1 MAAVTYSIKKN
12 RIKKGL
18 CRGFSLENE
27 DILTAVPTE
36 QEHYLFLQ
44 GIDAV
49 REDMTWGRL
58 HFETQL
64 SEDAV
69 CLVYVRA
76 LNQDSFYRNGKE
88 TAINAFLTDPEEPDS
103 LKVQF
108 FQEIGAKRCV
118 NTSDILLY
126 EQSGRYLYLMI
137 KVIGEGANT
146 VSHIRVEQQGDNFMD
161 TFPEIYRE
169 RDSFFHRYLS
179 VFSSIYQDFQ
189 EDINQ
194 VDRLLDLDTCPQ
206 EMLPMY
212 GRWMGI
218 ELGDECKEEPWLRT
232 LIKEAYRLNC
242 MRGSKWA
249 IERIAEIVLG
259 EPVVVLESNVMK
271 AYVEETEQEQFKKLY
286 GDSPYDVTILI
297 NRHVTEALKSRLM
310 LLINQYRPIRSRI
323 HIVYLKEA
331 GNMDYHTY
339 MDMNARMIREDA
351 GQLDTDA
358 QYMDGIVTLQ

>member
-58 HFETQL
+58 HFEMQL

-137 KVIGEGANT
+137 KVIGG
-146 VSHIRVEQQGDNFMD
+146 SQHG
-161 TFPEIYRE
+161 FP
-169 RDSFFHRYLS
+169 H
-179 VFSSIYQDFQ
+179 
-189 EDINQ
+189 
-194 VDRLLDLDTCPQ
+194 
-206 EMLPMY
+206 
-212 GRWMGI
+212 
-218 ELGDECKEEPWLRT
+218 
-232 LIKEAYRLNC
+232 
-242 MRGSKWA
+242 
-249 IERIAEIVLG
+249 
-259 EPVVVLESNVMK
+259 
-271 AYVEETEQEQFKKLY
+271 
-286 GDSPYDVTILI
+286 
-297 NRHVTEALKSRLM
+297 
-310 LLINQYRPIRSRI
+310 
-323 HIVYLKEA
+323 
-331 GNMDYHTY
+331 
-339 MDMNARMIREDA
+339 
-351 GQLDTDA
+351 
-358 QYMDGIVTLQ
+358 

>member
-27 DILTAVPTE
+27 DVLSAVPTE
-36 QEHYLFLQ
+36 PEHCLFLE

-49 REDMTWGRL
+49 KEDMTWGRL
-58 HFETQL
+58 HFEMQL
-64 SEDAV
+64 SENAV

-88 TAINAFLTDPEEPDS
+88 TAISAFLTDPEEPDN

-108 FQEIGAKRCV
+108 FQEIDAKRCV
-118 NTSDILLY
+118 NMSDILLY

-137 KVIGEGANT
+137 KVIGEGVNT
-146 VSHIRVEQQGDNFMD
+146 ISHIRLEQQGDNFMD

-189 EDINQ
+189 ENIDQ

-218 ELGDECKEEPWLRT
+218 ELGDECKDEPWLRT

-259 EPVVVLESNVMK
+259 EPVVILESNIMK
-271 AYVEETEQEQFKKLY
+271 AYVEETGQEQFKTLY

-339 MDMNARMIREDA
+339 MDMNARMICDNA

>member
-1 MAAVTYSIKKN
+1 MAAVTYSIRKN

-18 CRGFSLENE
+18 YRGFLPEGE
-27 DILTAVPTE
+27 DTLTVVPTE
-36 QEHYLFLQ
+36 QEHYFFLQ
-44 GIDAV
+44 GIDGAI
-49 REDMTWGRL
+49 EDQTWGRL
-58 HFETQL
+58 HFEACL
-64 SEDAV
+64 EEDAV

-76 LNQDSFYRNGKE
+76 MNQDSFYRNGKE
-88 TAINAFLTDPEEPDS
+88 TTINEFLTNPEEPDS

-118 NTSDILLY
+118 NTKDILLY

-137 KVIGEGANT
+137 QVIGEGAGT
-146 VSHIRVEQQGDNFMD
+146 LSRIRVEQQGDNFMD

-169 RDSFFHRYLS
+169 RGSFFHRYLS
-179 VFSSIYQDFQ
+179 VFSSVYQDFQ

-194 VDRLLDLDTCPQ
+194 VDRLLDLDTCPLD
-206 EMLPMY
+206 MLPVY

-232 LIKEAYRLNC
+232 LIREAYRLNC

-249 IERIAEIVLG
+249 VERISEIVLG
-259 EPVVVLESNVMK
+259 EPVIVLESNVMK
-271 AYVEETEQEQFKKLY
+271 AYVEEGEQEQFKRMY

-297 NRHVTEALKSRLM
+297 NRQVTETLKSRLM
-310 LLINQYRPIRSRI
+310 LLINQYRPVRSRI

-339 MDMNARMIREDA
+339 LDMNARMIREDA